1 MLIET
6 LKRHWWVP
14 VLRGVA
20 AIVFGVI
27 AFVYP
32 GLTVAVLVLLFG
44 AWVLV
49 DGVFRIVGAIGHR
62 ASDPDWGWQLVIGI
76 LGIIIGFL
84 TFHAP
89 GITALAL
96 VIYIAAWVLMIGA
109 TEIALAIKLRREIK
123 GEWFLILLG
132 LLSIAFAFLLLWNPL
147 VGAATLIWL
156 MGWYAIVFGILA
168 IILGFRLRGL
178 PTIPVR
184 LSAQLIA
191 F

>member
-14 VLRGVA
+14 VLRGIA

-89 GITALAL
+89 AITALAL
-96 VIYIAAWVLMIGA
+96 VIYIAAWALMIGA
-109 TEIALAIKLRREIK
+109 TEIAVAFKLRREIK
-123 GEWFLILLG
+123 GEWFLILMG
-132 LLSIAFAFLLLWNPL
+132 LLSIVFAIMLLWNPL
-147 VGAATLIWL
+147 PGAIALVWLIAS
-156 MGWYAIVFGILA
+156 YAIVFGILG

-184 LSAQLIA
+184 
-191 F
+191 

>member
-14 VLRGVA
+14 VIRGIA

-62 ASDPDWGWQLVIGI
+62 ASDPDWGWQLIIGI
-76 LGIIIGFL
+76 LGIIVVL
-84 TFHAP
+84 LAFHSP
-89 GITALAL
+89 GVTSLSL
-96 VIYIAAWVLMIGA
+96 VIYIAFCVNVTAA
-109 TEIALAIKLRREIK
+109 TEIAFAIKVRREVK
-123 GEWFLILLG
+123 GE
-132 LLSIAFAFLLLWNPL
+132 
-147 VGAATLIWL
+147 
-156 MGWYAIVFGILA
+156 
-168 IILGFRLRGL
+168 
-178 PTIPVR
+178 
-184 LSAQLIA
+184 
-191 F
+191 